1 MHIILSPNKREEFPP
16 MEGDWK
22 IVPYH
27 GYNSDSRGVGSK
39 SHRIMAQTRVECIAA
54 VEYAEMFTGGN

>member
-1 MHIILSPNKREEFPP
+1 MNIILSPNKREEIPP
-16 MEGDWK
+16 MGGNWK

-27 GYNSDSRGVGSK
+27 GYNSDSRGAGSE
-39 SHRIMAQTRVECIAA
+39 SHRIMAQTRIGCIAV